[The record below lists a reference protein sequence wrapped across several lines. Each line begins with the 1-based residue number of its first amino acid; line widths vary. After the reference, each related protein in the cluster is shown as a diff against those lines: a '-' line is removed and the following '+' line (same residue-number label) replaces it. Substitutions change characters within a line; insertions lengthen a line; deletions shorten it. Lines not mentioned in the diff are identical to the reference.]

1 MFRVNEHLNE
11 SNLTKLYF
19 TCELSSQVWTF
30 VDVSYGK
37 SNQILTLLLTFA
49 SDYFIW
55 SILEV

>member
-19 TCELSSQVWTF
+19 TCELSSQVWTL

-37 SNQILTLLLTFA
+37 DNQILTLILTFA
-49 SDYFIW
+49 SDYFI
-55 SILEV
+55 

>member
-19 TCELSSQVWTF
+19 TCELSSQVWTL

-37 SNQILTLLLTFA
+37 DNQILTLLLTFA
-49 SDYFIW
+49 SDHFIW

>member
-19 TCELSSQVWTF
+19 TCELSSQVWTL

-37 SNQILTLLLTFA
+37 GNQILTLILTFA
-49 SDYFIW
+49 SDHFI
-55 SILEV
+55 